1 MFCPTCGQRY
11 VAGIQRVCD
20 LDGTRLVSEPGVDA
34 RPLNAYFS
42 TVLSGS
48 ELGSSSIRRAFEKDE
63 DTVLELTEEFI
74 HPDDDV
80 IGDEDMA
87 ELFDARTRRSSRN
100 PTAASGPVGPVSER
114 RKKVQSRIRGG

>member
-20 LDGTRLVSEPGVDA
+20 LDGTRLLSEPGVDA

-48 ELGSSSIRRAFEKDE
+48 ELGSSSIRRAFEKD
-63 DTVLELTEEFI
+63 DDIVLELTDEFI
-74 HPDDDV
+74 HPDYDF
-80 IGDEDMA
+80 ICE
-87 ELFDARTRRSSRN
+87 ELMS
-100 PTAASGPVGPVSER
+100 
-114 RKKVQSRIRGG
+114 